1 MRVPGAF
8 VGDCLAKGGAMS
20 DKVYRWA
27 IVLALIV
34 IALAQVSQSLNSYGI
49 EEQLE
54 DLVRLLGS

>member
-1 MRVPGAF
+1 
-8 VGDCLAKGGAMS
+8 MS